1 MSWVIFTADHI
12 RESLAV
18 RELAI
23 YEETASV
30 DFNGV
35 SEDSAGARIDSIAS
49 RVADQFRG
57 IIRANQQVISLGPVG
72 SIPGF
77 CLPWAIAIARVSML
91 GLNPVE
97 EGRTDP
103 RRDEYTDATK
113 GRDSL
118 STMNAAAFSLTD
130 TESNAAS
137 SSSSSSSSYGGS
149 PFLSF

>member
-1 MSWVIFTADHI
+1 MPWVPFTADHVKGA
-12 RESLAV
+12 LAV

-23 YEETASV
+23 YEETVGLDFDGVVGEAS
-30 DFNGV
+30 
-35 SEDSAGARIDSIAS
+35 GARIAAIAA

-57 IIRANQQVISLGPVG
+57 IILANPQVKELGPAG
-72 SIPGF
+72 TIPGF

-103 RRDEYTDATK
+103 RRDEYTDAIK

-118 STMNAAAFSLTD
+118 STLNVAAFAITD
-130 TESNAAS
+130 PAPVTTSAS
-137 SSSSSSSSYGGS
+137 SASYGGATLLE
-149 PFLSF
+149 F

>member
-1 MSWVIFTADHI
+1 MPWISFTADHI

-23 YEETASV
+23 YEETAGA
-30 DFNGV
+30 DFQGV
-35 SEDSAGARIDSIAS
+35 VKGAPGERIAAIAA

-57 IIRANQQVISLGPVG
+57 IIRANPQVLTLGPAG
-72 SIPGF
+72 TIPGF

-91 GLNPVE
+91 GLSPVE

-113 GRDSL
+113 GRDAL
-118 STMNAAAFSLTD
+118 STMNAAAFALTEVAS
-130 TESNAAS
+130 TAAPLA
-137 SSSSSSSSYGGS
+137 SYGGS
-149 PFLSF
+149 PLLVF

>member
-1 MSWVIFTADHI
+1 MPWILFTADHI
-12 RESLAV
+12 RASLAV

-23 YEETASV
+23 YEETAGL
-30 DFNGV
+30 DFEGIL
-35 SEDSAGARIDSIAS
+35 EDAPGARIAAIAI

-57 IIRANQQVISLGPVG
+57 LIRSNPQVQAIGPAG
-72 SIPGF
+72 TIPAF

-91 GLNPVE
+91 GLSPVE

-118 STMNAAAFSLTD
+118 ATMHAAAFAL
-130 TESNAAS
+130 TESEAAATTATMS
-137 SSSSSSSSYGGS
+137 ASYGGS
-149 PFLSF
+149 PLLVF